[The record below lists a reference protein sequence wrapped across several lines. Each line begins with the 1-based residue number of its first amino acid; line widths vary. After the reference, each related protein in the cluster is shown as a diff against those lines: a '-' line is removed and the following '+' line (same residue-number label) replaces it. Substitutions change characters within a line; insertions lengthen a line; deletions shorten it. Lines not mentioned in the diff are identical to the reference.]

1 MAGIFLIG
9 GGLTRLSGLM
19 APFLGTVGALPVL
32 RAVPVHKR
40 ERECACV
47 DGNSNLPPGCIPLTE
62 TLMVIVMGLWRFP
75 RRWPAMVRSW
85 SGHKRLMMRQAVRNR
100 MMVAAGRA

>member
-1 MAGIFLIG
+1 MAGILLIG
-9 GGLTRLSGLM
+9 GGLTRLSALL
-19 APFLGTVGALPVL
+19 APFLGTVGAVPVL

-47 DGNSNLPPGCIPLTE
+47 DGNSNKTKGCVPLTE
-62 TLMVIVMGLWRFP
+62 TLMMIVMGLWRSL
-75 RRWPAMVRSW
+75 RRWSAMIWSW
-85 SGHKRLMMRQAVRNR
+85 SGHRRLMMRQAVRNR